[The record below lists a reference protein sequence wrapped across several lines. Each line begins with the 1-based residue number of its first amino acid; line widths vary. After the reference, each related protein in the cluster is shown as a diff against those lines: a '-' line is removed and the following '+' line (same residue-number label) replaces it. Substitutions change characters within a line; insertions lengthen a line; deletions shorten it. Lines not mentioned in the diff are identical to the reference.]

1 MQTLVSFSN
10 DDLERLFLTY
20 KRNMVN
26 YGKIKDKVV
35 GENAEKRYK
44 KGRKSSIFFFIALT
58 FIIIISS
65 SFSLMADH
73 MNSFIALWMIWSIAL
88 TLFIIWS
95 VFNYRTNY
103 RIIQQNQAFFD
114 KFEEK
119 ANQSNSLQDFVKN
132 W

>member
-44 KGRKSSIFFFIALT
+44 KSRKSSIFFFIALT
-58 FIIIISS
+58 FIIVISS

-88 TLFIIWS
+88 ILFIIWS

-103 RIIQQNQAFFD
+103 RIIQQNQDFFN